1 MTGVQTCA
9 LPILSRK
16 ANQVSIASNEFNL
29 DTAKQTKLTKEY
41 TNKIL
46 AAPPEQRDALR
57 QEAIAA
63 GAFDFGGVTAGDLA
77 IAQLLGTKQEN
88 DFRDKTFDTRVKGT
102 QLANDKLIADIK
114 DIETDNNTARYNAET
129 ERLKTI
135 AENNK
140 TKEPSFDASIA
151 GILTNAVNDIVTNEG
166 RIAAAKGAA
175 MSDYSKGDPKT
186 WFKENDSIFNKVP
199 NQLVE
204 FLQKDLKH
212 LSEDLTPEQ
221 QAKALEMAKLDANL
235 GHMLT
240 LNDKGKEI
248 LKTSLEKSL
257 NSLRRGEE
265 YSKTAYANARI
276 DSAIR
281 EVRARNLDNP
291 LLTDENILAAMRL
304 NKKTKKD
311 YLAYKEEQKKK
322 EQEEAER
329 NLKSPPR
336 KDLPKPSQQGGLIES
351 IAKVQGLPNINLKAT
366 DSLNGYL
373 NTQGFANAGIGIYS
387 PENQQAIHTNLA
399 RQGKLDAVT
408 ASRYAEDIAAKLQR
422 KDLDVLEKEYLTQLL
437 EVFMKNTSNN
447 SSEED

>member
-1 MTGVQTCA
+1 
-9 LPILSRK
+9 
-16 ANQVSIASNEFNL
+16 NL

-57 QEAIAA
+57 QAAIAA

-77 IAQLLGTKQEN
+77 VAQLLGTTQQNKL
-88 DFRDKTFDTRVKGT
+88 RDATWDDQVKAFK
-102 QLANDKLIADIK
+102 LANA
-114 DIETDNNTARYNAET
+114 
-129 ERLKTI
+129 KTI
-135 AENNK
+135 AETQKAQAEAANIK

-166 RIAAAKGAA
+166 KIAAAKGAA

-212 LSEDLTPEQ
+212 LSKDLTPEQ
-221 QAKALEMAKLDANL
+221 QAKALEMAKLDADL

-240 LNDKGKEI
+240 LSDKGKEI

-257 NSLRRGEE
+257 NSLRKGEE

-336 KDLPKPSQQGGLIES
+336 KDLPKPSQQGSLLES
-351 IAKVQGLPNINLKAT
+351 IAKTPGLPNINLKPT
-366 DSLNGYL
+366 DSLKGYL
-373 NTQGFANAGIGIYS
+373 NNQAFANAGIGVYS
-387 PENQQAIHTNLA
+387 PETQQAIHLNLA
-399 RQGKLDAVT
+399 EQGKLDPTTADRYVT
-408 ASRYAEDIAAKLQR
+408 DLKAKLTNR
-422 KDLDVLEKEYLTQLL
+422 DIDPMEKTYLEQMLA
-437 EVFMKNTSNN
+437 VFMKNQANGYK
-447 SSEED
+447 SED